1 MIWVPFSV
9 KFGKRAVL
17 ITSMA
22 LLFAA
27 NCWCAKAP
35 TFNSLLAARCVSGFA
50 AAAGEVRLSLSE
62 LPLL

>member
-1 MIWVPFSV
+1 MIWVPIAV

-27 NCWCAKAP
+27 LCWSASEA
-35 TFNSLLAARCVSGFA
+35 TFNSLLASRCVTGFA
-50 AAAGEVRLSLSE
+50 AAAGEIY
-62 LPLL
+62 